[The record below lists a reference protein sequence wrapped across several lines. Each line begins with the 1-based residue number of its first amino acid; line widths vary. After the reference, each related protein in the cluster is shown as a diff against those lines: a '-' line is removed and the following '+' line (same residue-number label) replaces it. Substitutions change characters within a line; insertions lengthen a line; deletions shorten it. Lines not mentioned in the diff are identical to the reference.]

1 MFRAILLV
9 KSGDGQELRE
19 IQGRPEYFNMD
30 HADNGTWWA
39 VPSAYDN
46 KKNRKKYEE
55 NICIRIDWM
64 WLGGSI

>member
-1 MFRAILLV
+1 MFQ
-9 KSGDGQELRE
+9 GDSASKIWWSAGTCRNST
-19 IQGRPEYFNMD
+19 EYFNMD

-55 NICIRIDWM
+55 NIGNRIDWM